1 MLNLLRRWV
10 TLVID
15 PRLVLALPGLPRYM
29 LDWITFRRQQGGMPA
44 SWRDTFPRL
53 DDRLP
58 KTPFDPHYFYQ
69 GNWLARRLALA
80 APARHVDIGSS
91 VLTIGVLSAH
101 VPTVFVDYRPLAARQ
116 SGLIPVGGDIARL
129 PFADASLPSVSC
141 LHVIEHIGLGRYG
154 DPLDAGGARRAATE
168 LQRVVAP
175 GGKLYLSTPIG
186 RERVCFNA
194 HRVFSVATILTMFS
208 QLRLIAFSYVDD
220 AGRLHENVVADSVPA
235 LDYGCGF
242 FEFGK

>member
-1 MLNLLRRWV
+1 MQILFLRWV
-10 TLVID
+10 SLFID
-15 PRLVLALPGLPRYM
+15 PRLILALPGLPRYIR
-29 LDWITFRRQQGGMPA
+29 DWIAFRRQPGDMPT
-44 SWRDTFPRL
+44 SWHDTFPRL

-58 KTPFDPHYFYQ
+58 KTPFDPHYFFQ
-69 GNWLARRLALA
+69 GNWLARRLALS
-80 APARHVDIGSS
+80 PPQRHVDVGSS
-91 VLTIGVLSAH
+91 VLTVGVLSAY

-116 SGLIPVGGDIARL
+116 SGLTPVGGDITHL
-129 PFADASLPSVSC
+129 PFADGSLFSVSC

-154 DPLDAGGARRAATE
+154 DRLDADGARRAASE

-194 HRVFSVATILTMFS
+194 HRVFSVATILAMFS
-208 QLRLIAFSYVDD
+208 QLRLVDFSYVDD
-220 AGRLHENVVADSVPA
+220 GGRLHQDVSPDSVPS